1 MRNGERWRR
10 SRTRHRQRRQ
20 RDGSGG
26 KTSNGHH
33 EAVINAVP
41 WDEINNNQ
49 VKVIVDR

>member
-1 MRNGERWRR
+1 MPRGTESTANDLWLP
-10 SRTRHRQRRQ
+10 
-20 RDGSGG
+20 GG

-33 EAVINAVP
+33 EAVINAVL